1 MYDSRVEW
9 EGLGW
14 RNKSTVSACRV
25 YIKGRE
31 GGTRSELGKWSGPR
45 ADFQG
50 TLQPVDIG
58 KMKEKETGK
67 GSHEV
72 RGELRE

>member
-14 RNKSTVSACRV
+14 RNKSTVLTRGEHPGVSWGSGEV
-25 YIKGRE
+25 QGPTSRE
-31 GGTRSELGKWSGPR
+31 
-45 ADFQG
+45 
-50 TLQPVDIG
+50 LQPVDIG

-72 RGELRE
+72 RGEPRE